1 MRAYNAAEF
10 GSFY

>member
-1 MRAYNAAEF
+1 MRAYHAAEF